1 MKCTAIL
8 KKYNNFMHGSPQH
21 AAHEAATYQSNPE
34 LFYQAQFVVVG
45 ETLWK
50 KTPKLT
56 TGVINQRTI
65 GGKWEFCKLASAD
78 AIDSYLDRIGAV
90 ASDFRGGPRFAK

>member
-1 MKCTAIL
+1 MKCTAVL
-8 KKYNNFMHGSPQH
+8 KKYNNFAHGTPQH

-34 LFYQAQFVVVG
+34 LFYQAQFVVGG

-65 GGKWEFCKLASAD
+65 GGKWELCKLASAD
-78 AIDSYLDRIGAV
+78 AIDAYLDRIGAV
-90 ASDFRGGPRFAK
+90 AADFRGGPRFAK